1 MANGWLDVDVDVDV
15 GGDNHLSA
23 PLVLQQ
29 RRFLGALEKRI
40 RALDARDN
48 DGDAESSWR
57 TDPALRFDVTSL
69 ITKLEGEHEG
79 NAAEKTNLIKRARE
93 LLGELDAPTIPPF
106 CKSAAAVAAV
116 AATTQHLGERQAKK
130 HVDRLLGLKINEP
143 EDDHDEQE
151 ARSEAIAR
159 GISNIRQRRR
169 AQQNNTSEEL
179 SGDGASPL
187 KLDEATAA
195 RLEEQARA
203 QDVLTDDLVSLV
215 SEFKSGAKEVQRRL
229 GDRAKLLD
237 RTEEVVER
245 SAAHAK
251 QKAKEATRL
260 LETNAGGLGTCTM
273 LLAVFCA
280 LGVFTWM
287 FVLIRFTRVK

>member
-1 MANGWLDVDVDVDV
+1 M
-15 GGDNHLSA
+15 
-23 PLVLQQ
+23 
-29 RRFLGALEKRI
+29 
-40 RALDARDN
+40 
-48 DGDAESSWR
+48 
-57 TDPALRFDVTSL
+57 
-69 ITKLEGEHEG
+69 
-79 NAAEKTNLIKRARE
+79 
-93 LLGELDAPTIPPF
+93 
-106 CKSAAAVAAV
+106 
-116 AATTQHLGERQAKK
+116 
-130 HVDRLLGLKINEP
+130 
-143 EDDHDEQE
+143 
-151 ARSEAIAR
+151 
-159 GISNIRQRRR
+159 
-169 AQQNNTSEEL
+169 
-179 SGDGASPL
+179 
-187 KLDEATAA
+187 DEATAA
-195 RLEEQARA
+195 RLEEQART